1 MKVQWKKKLEVK
13 LHQPE
18 KLLQSKKKKTEQN
31 ENVIYRIAENYLQ
44 AMNLVRW

>member
-13 LHQPE
+13 RHQPE
-18 KLLQSKKKKTEQN
+18 KLLQSKKKNEQN